1 MSFTGVL
8 RAIDLGDDSALAGAY
23 VVECEATRHARP
35 GWLPLGEKARV
46 AAWRADNVWGHELV
60 GAFESGRMV
69 GVAISSTAH
78 DTPDTSW
85 ISVSVVPRH
94 QGRGAGTRL
103 VQEAER
109 MSPAGVSR
117 FVASAYRPAAADL
130 DELLTRFARPL
141 GYSTATTE
149 TVVELDLAGSSLPL
163 VSPPVG
169 YVLSTYVNGV
179 PGPIQA
185 QVGVL
190 KGLVDAE
197 APSGDLTWHP
207 SPVSS
212 GDYQD
217 EISLWQRQG
226 RTAVESIAVSVE
238 GVVAA
243 WTCVVMTADPA
254 RPAQIEG
261 TMVLTQHRGRR
272 LGRVVKIA
280 SLFAARERGALRVR
294 TSSDD
299 QNVWMRAINDE
310 LGFVPVE
317 SEILLQKRRCQP
329 APGQSQDK

>member
-1 MSFTGVL
+1 V
-8 RAIDLGDDSALAGAY
+8 
-23 VVECEATRHARP
+23 
-35 GWLPLGEKARV
+35 PLGESARV

-60 GAFESGRMV
+60 GAFEDGRLI
-69 GVAISSTAH
+69 GVASSSTAH

-94 QGRGAGTRL
+94 QGRGVGARL
-103 VQEAER
+103 VHEAER

-117 FVASAYRPAAADL
+117 FVASAYRPAAADI
-130 DELLTRFARPL
+130 DELVTRFARPL

-149 TVVELDLAGSSLPL
+149 TVVELDLAGSALPL
-163 VSPPVG
+163 VRPPDG
-169 YVLSTYVNGV
+169 YALSTFVNGV
-179 PGPIQA
+179 PGPLQA

-197 APSGDLTWHP
+197 APSGDLTWQP
-207 SPVSS
+207 TPVSRE
-212 GDYQD
+212 DYQD

-226 RTAVESIAVSVE
+226 RTAVESIAVSIE

-243 WTCVVMTADPA
+243 WTGVVVAADSA
-254 RPAQIEG
+254 RPAQVEG
-261 TMVLTQHRGRR
+261 TMVLTQHRGRS
-272 LGRVVKIA
+272 LGRAVKIA
-280 SLFAARERGALRVR
+280 SLLAARERGALRVR

-317 SEILLQKRRCQP
+317 SEILLQKRCGQP
-329 APGQSQDK
+329 APAQSAVT